1 MKTITALVVALLALS
16 QFAEAQGGKSQALK
30 WVFTLVT
37 GAGAAK
43 AFGNADQAH
52 AVFQQKD
59 AIAARLKNQGVDPIN
74 GAVFSLYFTLNGDV
88 SSVYWADIINK
99 PDIYALVQ
107 IEGDGD
113 YLVPAI
119 QYEYAGQPIIENLFH
134 RIVPAGRRILVH
146 IMDDDSFSNT
156 VWNNILQT
164 SVSYNVT
171 ADVSCKP
178 FLKAKVEA
186 GGKVR
191 LLDRNMELDAADY
204 IATAEFTAPNTQEDR
219 WVANGVLRDSSN
231 REVGKLQFGQV
242 WRSHPE
248 VLSRATE
255 EADTAHSDF
264 VFWCVL
270 GGVGIV
276 IFGKLIFSR
285 TQNAKSRNA

>member
-1 MKTITALVVALLALS
+1 MKAIFALIAAVLALS
-16 QFAEAQGGKSQALK
+16 ATGHAQNPRGQALK
-30 WVFTLVT
+30 WAFTLVT

-43 AFGNADQAH
+43 ALGNADQAH
-52 AVFQQKD
+52 AIYQQKD
-59 AIAARLKNQGVDPIN
+59 AIAERLKRQGIDPIN
-74 GAVFSLYFTLNGDV
+74 GAVFSIYLSLNGDV

-134 RIVPAGRRILVH
+134 KSVPAGRRVLVH

-156 VWNNILQT
+156 VWNNILQS
-164 SVSYNVT
+164 SVSYSVT
-171 ADVSCKP
+171 TDISCSP
-178 FLKAKVEA
+178 VLKAKIEA
-186 GGKVR
+186 GGKIRV
-191 LLDRNMELDAADY
+191 LDRNMELDAADY
-204 IATAEFTAPNTQEDR
+204 IASAEFTSPSTSEDR

-248 VLSRATE
+248 VIQSATE
-255 EADTAHSDF
+255 EADTAHSNF
-264 VFWCVL
+264 VFWSAL
-270 GGVGIV
+270 GVVGIA

-285 TQNAKSRNA
+285 TQIAK